1 MAMPRSRSRTPSERS
16 ATASQ
21 SAPLRAKTA
30 PISAAPKPYPSAL
43 TTAKMDRDGPTSP
56 RTARRLSAA
65 ASRSISS
72 VVGRRG
78 AVISRG
84 GGLQVV
90 ELLAHARDHGRE
102 IGAEHGRLLAVLV
115 GRVADLVAGG
125 DVHRVRV
132 VAARGQPEREREV
145 GGADVDAVEA
155 RGGADRVQ
163 VGEALPGLDHSHHP

>member
-1 MAMPRSRSRTPSERS
+1 MVMPRSRSRTPSARS

-43 TTAKMDRDGPTSP
+43 TTAKMDREGPTSR

-78 AVISRG
+78 TVTGGASGG

-90 ELLAHARDHGRE
+90 ELLAHTRHHGRQV
-102 IGAEHGRLLAVLV
+102 GAQHDQIEAALHRARRERGARAVHRRLLAVLV

-125 DVHRVRV
+125 DV
-132 VAARGQPEREREV
+132 
-145 GGADVDAVEA
+145 
-155 RGGADRVQ
+155 
-163 VGEALPGLDHSHHP
+163 

>member
-1 MAMPRSRSRTPSERS
+1 MVMPRSRSRTPSERS

-56 RTARRLSAA
+56 RTARRLPAA

-78 AVISRG
+78 AVISG
-84 GGLQVV
+84 GGRLEVV
-90 ELLAHARDHGRE
+90 ELLAHARDRSE
-102 IGAEHGRLLAVLV
+102 EHTSELQSPCNLVCRLLL
-115 GRVADLVAGG
+115 
-125 DVHRVRV
+125 
-132 VAARGQPEREREV
+132 E
-145 GGADVDAVEA
+145 
-155 RGGADRVQ
+155 
-163 VGEALPGLDHSHHP
+163 

>member
-30 PISAAPKPYPSAL
+30 PLSAAPKPYPSAL

-56 RTARRLSAA
+56 RTARRLWAA

-78 AVISRG
+78 AVTAGPVTRASG
-84 GGLQVV
+84 GGRLQVV
-90 ELLAHARDHGRE
+90 ELLADARDHRRE
-102 IGAEHGRLLAVLV
+102 IGAEHHQVEAALYRARREGRARAVHGRLLAVLV
-115 GRVADLVAGG
+115 GRV
-125 DVHRVRV
+125 
-132 VAARGQPEREREV
+132 
-145 GGADVDAVEA
+145 
-155 RGGADRVQ
+155 
-163 VGEALPGLDHSHHP
+163 